1 MLFEPLKVGTLTLK
15 NRVVLPP
22 ISDFGLCTPAGKVT
36 LRHLEHYR
44 AIAQGGA
51 GLIITEA
58 CAVSQ
63 VKDPQRDPLT
73 LWDETCLPG
82 MAALAEVIHA
92 GGAAAMVQLI
102 HPGLAALPYDRIEDI
117 PQAKMEGYAQDFVR
131 AAGCCQ
137 KAGFDGVEL
146 HAAHGYFLNQVTELA
161 DRNGYLCDMVR
172 EIKAYCGQDF
182 AVAVRFGERSPERL
196 ITLAQALEAAGADLL
211 DVSDGIDRRWVIPS
225 DFPYNRKVWLA
236 KCVRPYVSKPVIA
249 VGRIFSGDIAEGIL
263 QDGCADL
270 VAVGR
275 GQLCDPDWVQKVQ
288 RGETPN
294 PCLQCRECRWYENG
308 RLCPARQKYLE
319 NSAKTEISDCLV
331 L

>member
-92 GGAAAMVQLI
+92 GGAAASRLGEVI
-102 HPGLAALPYDRIEDI
+102 AL
-117 PQAKMEGYAQDFVR
+117 
-131 AAGCCQ
+131 
-137 KAGFDGVEL
+137 
-146 HAAHGYFLNQVTELA
+146 H
-161 DRNGYLCDMVR
+161 
-172 EIKAYCGQDF
+172 
-182 AVAVRFGERSPERL
+182 
-196 ITLAQALEAAGADLL
+196 
-211 DVSDGIDRRWVIPS
+211 VIP
-225 DFPYNRKVWLA
+225 
-236 KCVRPYVSKPVIA
+236 RPHTDVEKLLPT
-249 VGRIFSGDIAEGIL
+249 L
-263 QDGCADL
+263 
-270 VAVGR
+270 
-275 GQLCDPDWVQKVQ
+275 K
-288 RGETPN
+288 
-294 PCLQCRECRWYENG
+294 
-308 RLCPARQKYLE
+308 
-319 NSAKTEISDCLV
+319 
-331 L
+331 